1 MRMNID
7 YQDRNIFETDYI
19 FRIQTFEKYLED
31 AKSSQEHYANYK
43 AGLIPNIFYGHNL
56 KEVLELFRKEFAEVK
71 SGLER
76 YEIDNNNDFPMLKSY
91 VNTERD
97 LRKILDESQ
106 LKDYTVLLE
115 RSFDNQKLD
124 ANAAAVSRFFL
135 STPILKSYVFQIEKI
150 FGKGILD

>member
-1 MRMNID
+1 MNID
-7 YQDRNIFETDYI
+7 YQDCNIFETDYI
-19 FRIQTFEKYLED
+19 FRIQTFENYLGIPI
-31 AKSSQEHYANYK
+31 SSQEHYANYK

-56 KEVLELFRKEFAEVK
+56 EEVLELFRKEFREVK
-71 SGLER
+71 SGLEK
-76 YEIDNNNDFPMLKSY
+76 YEMDNNNDFPMLKSY

-106 LKDYTVLLE
+106 LQVYTGLLE

-124 ANAAAVSRFFL
+124 QNAAAVSRFFL
-135 STPILKSYVFQIEKI
+135 STPILKSYIFQIEKI